1 MTPVGTQAPRLG
13 PAAGVLLLATWAT
26 ALGPH
31 ALRVPGWVVVA
42 VALLGAW
49 RVRLEVRGGRELP
62 RWLVLGFT
70 VLGALGAALSAPRPL
85 GRDAALLLLF
95 LLGGLKLLE
104 LRQARD
110 RVLLVFLAWFLVLA
124 NLLYDPSPAAAAHM
138 GAAVLVSAAALVCL
152 SDARGG
158 LGWRGGLAVAGRML
172 AQALPLALAVF
183 LLFPRVPGRLWA
195 LPADVH
201 RGLSG
206 FSETMTL
213 GSVTDVALS
222 DAVAFR
228 ADFRGP
234 LPPPSQRYWRGLVL
248 QDTDGMRWT
257 AGRSP
262 TEGLA
267 GAAGTGADGVEHEIT
282 LEPHGKRWLFALD
295 RPISVPEG
303 ARLTRGGELRAAAP
317 VVQRRRY
324 LVRSIPGGAGGETQ
338 DEFAERAAALALPP
352 VSDRVR
358 ALAREWAQAD
368 GAPAGRPDGE
378 AVVRR
383 ALEHFRREP
392 FVYTLSPP
400 LLGRDPVDAFLF
412 EARAGFCEHFAAAFT
427 VLMRAAGVPA
437 RVVAGYLG
445 GEENPLGGYLLVV
458 QADAHAWSEVWLEGR
473 GWVRVDPTTAVAPER
488 IERPIL
494 RVLGPGGVPV
504 RFAFPDSGPLA
515 AGVRWA
521 RAAWDA
527 TGHGWNRWVLGYDY
541 FRQRDLME
549 RLGYRGA
556 TWRGLSAG
564 LAAAAGVFLVA
575 LAFALARRGA
585 GALEPP
591 EVRAYRRFCRR
602 LDRTGVPR
610 RPHEGP
616 RALGSR
622 IAQERPDLA
631 DAARAVTE
639 PYQRLRYA
647 PQLPSRA
654 RQEELRRLRLAVR
667 AFRPGRMPR
676 SAVPV

>member
-1 MTPVGTQAPRLG
+1 MTPAAANGPRLP
-13 PAAGVLLLATWAT
+13 PAAGVLLFATWAT

-49 RVRLEVRGGRELP
+49 RIRLELRGGRELP
-62 RWLVLGFT
+62 RWLVFGLT
-70 VLGALGAALSAPRPL
+70 ILGALGVALSAPRPL

-110 RVLLVFLAWFLVLA
+110 RVLLVFLSWFLVLA
-124 NLLYDPSPAAAAHM
+124 NLLYDPSPAAAVHM
-138 GAAVLVSAAALVCL
+138 GATVLVSAGALVCL
-152 SDARGG
+152 SDARGN
-158 LGWRGGLAVAGRML
+158 LGWRGGLGVAGRLL
-172 AQALPLALAVF
+172 APALPLALVVF
-183 LLFPRVPGRLWA
+183 LLFPRVPGRLWS
-195 LPADVH
+195 LPADVS

-206 FSETMTL
+206 FSETMSP
-213 GSVTDVALS
+213 GSVTDIALS

-228 ADFRGP
+228 ADFRGT
-234 LPPPSQRYWRGLVL
+234 LPPSSQRYWRGLVL
-248 QDTDGMRWT
+248 QDTDGVRWT

-262 TEGLA
+262 QEVLA
-267 GAAGTGADGVEHEIT
+267 GPPETTADALEHEVT

-295 RPISVPEG
+295 RPVSAPEG
-303 ARLTRGGELRAAAP
+303 ARLTRGSELRAAAP
-317 VVQRRRY
+317 VVHRRRY
-324 LVRSIPGGAGGETQ
+324 AVRSLPGGSGGETQ
-338 DEFAERAAALALPP
+338 GESPELAAALALPA
-352 VSDRVR
+352 VSARVR
-358 ALAREWAQAD
+358 GLAQEWAQAA
-368 GAPAGRPDGE
+368 GAPSGRLDGE
-378 AVVRR
+378 AVVRQ
-383 ALEHFRREP
+383 ALDFFRREP

-445 GEENPLGGYLLVV
+445 GEENPLGGYLLVL
-458 QADAHAWSEVWLEGR
+458 QADAHAWSEVWLEER

-494 RVLGPGGVPV
+494 RMLGAGSLPV
-504 RFAFPDSGPLA
+504 RFALPGEGPLA
-515 AGVRWA
+515 AGIRWT

-527 TGHGWNRWVLGYDY
+527 LGHGWNRWVLGYDY
-541 FRQRDLME
+541 FRQRDLMA

-556 TWRGLSAG
+556 TWRGLSIALAAAGGVFLAG
-564 LAAAAGVFLVA
+564 LAL
-575 LAFALARRGA
+575 ALARRGA
-585 GALEPP
+585 GALELP

-616 RALGSR
+616 LDLASR
-622 IAQERPDLA
+622 IAQERADLA
-631 DAARAVTE
+631 DAARAVLE

-647 PQLPSRA
+647 PQLPSGA
-654 RQEELRRLRLAVR
+654 RQEELRRLRRAVR

-676 SAVPV
+676 SAGPK